1 MKNYLLL
8 SAAALTILAL
18 GCVQPPDYPIEPVIE
33 YVGLTKNT
41 MLQGKTGEDET
52 YITISF
58 TDGDG
63 DIGFFQEGSSM
74 VETDLFLRDL
84 RTDSEAAKFSIPFV
98 PELGTTNGISGE
110 ITFRLL
116 TTCCVFPEWVTDV
129 QSPCDPSMQYPV
141 DTPRYEIYIRD
152 RAGHESN
159 RIETEDIYLL
169 CQ

>member
-74 VETDLFLRDL
+74 VETDLF
-84 RTDSEAAKFSIPFV
+84 SV
-98 PELGTTNGISGE
+98 
-110 ITFRLL
+110 TFARIRR
-116 TTCCVFPEWVTDV
+116 PPSSR
-129 QSPCDPSMQYPV
+129 SPLCPSWARP
-141 DTPRYEIYIRD
+141 TGS
-152 RAGHESN
+152 RARSPSA
-159 RIETEDIYLL
+159 
-169 CQ
+169 C

>member
-1 MKNYLLL
+1 M
-8 SAAALTILAL
+8 
-18 GCVQPPDYPIEPVIE
+18 
-33 YVGLTKNT
+33 
-41 MLQGKTGEDET
+41 
-52 YITISF
+52 
-58 TDGDG
+58 
-63 DIGFFQEGSSM
+63 
-74 VETDLFLRDL
+74 
-84 RTDSEAAKFSIPFV
+84 

-141 DTPRYEIYIRD
+141 DTLRYEIYIRD